1 MYCGEKS
8 LVVDDLIALVNSNGQ
23 MMPKQRLSDE
33 HRDVKPQKSAE
44 EQLNRLIGLNNVKE
58 NIYQWTAFF
67 KVQSIAQQRGRGKKL
82 NITTNMIF
90 TGNPGTA
97 KTTVA
102 RIYARYLYE
111 LNLSKEFKFIE
122 CTRSDLVERWAG
134 HTAKKTREMVE
145 KALGGGVLFIDEA
158 YSLKK
163 MAFLPQIITSTDGND
178 HSTDLISYDMIKNRI
193 IYCHGEVNGDSAVSI
208 ITQLRYLATK
218 SDKDIYMFINSPGG
232 SVSDGLAIYDVM
244 DEIPCDVVTI
254 ANGMAASMGSFLLAA
269 GAKGKRYV
277 TPSTEVM
284 IHQPLGGVQGQAT
297 DISLVADHIQKIKTK
312 LAMIMAKNCGKE
324 LVEIINDMERDHWMT
339 GDQAKAYGIA
349 DHVGFPEIV

>member
-23 MMPKQRLSDE
+23 MMPKQRLLDE

-58 NIYQWTAFF
+58 SIYRRTAFY
-67 KVQSIAQQRGRGKKL
+67 KVQSIAQQRGKKV

-134 HTAKKTREMVE
+134 HTAKKTRKMVE
-145 KALGGGVLFIDEA
+145 KALGGVLFIDEA
-158 YSLKK
+158 YSLIEDTRGGYGDEVINTLVTEIENHRGEVTVILAGYPNQ
-163 MAFLPQIITSTDGND
+163 MEAFL
-178 HSTDLISYDMIKNRI
+178 
-193 IYCHGEVNGDSAVSI
+193 
-208 ITQLRYLATK
+208 
-218 SDKDIYMFINSPGG
+218 NSNP
-232 SVSDGLAIYDVM
+232 VCFGLK
-244 DEIPCDVVTI
+244 TTR
-254 ANGMAASMGSFLLAA
+254 SMSCV
-269 GAKGKRYV
+269 K
-277 TPSTEVM
+277 
-284 IHQPLGGVQGQAT
+284 
-297 DISLVADHIQKIKTK
+297 
-312 LAMIMAKNCGKE
+312 
-324 LVEIINDMERDHWMT
+324 
-339 GDQAKAYGIA
+339 
-349 DHVGFPEIV
+349 